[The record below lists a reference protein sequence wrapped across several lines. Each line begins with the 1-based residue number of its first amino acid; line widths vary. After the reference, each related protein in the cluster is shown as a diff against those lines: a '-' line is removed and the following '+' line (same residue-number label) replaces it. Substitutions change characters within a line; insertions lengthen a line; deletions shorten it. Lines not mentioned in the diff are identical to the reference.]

1 MDIILKEPGRCSV
14 LELQHFKS
22 LLSQRS
28 SIEQE
33 HIERRIQRAHILAF
47 VYVETILVGIGAI
60 KYAMP
65 GFRRR
70 VLEGQNISLLEELP
84 EKELGWLFV
93 NKDFRGRGIGSAIVS
108 SLIEVLTD
116 DHIFSLTEDKNFT
129 MRKILHSSGLSLY
142 DEIVLENDRS
152 YLLYIKD

>member
-1 MDIILKEPGRCSV
+1 MDIILKEPGCCSE

-22 LLSQRS
+22 LLCKRS

-33 HIERRIQRAHILAF
+33 HIERRIQRAHILTF

-70 VLEGQNISLLEELP
+70 VLNGQNISLLE
-84 EKELGWLFV
+84 
-93 NKDFRGRGIGSAIVS
+93 
-108 SLIEVLTD
+108 
-116 DHIFSLTEDKNFT
+116 
-129 MRKILHSSGLSLY
+129 
-142 DEIVLENDRS
+142 
-152 YLLYIKD
+152 